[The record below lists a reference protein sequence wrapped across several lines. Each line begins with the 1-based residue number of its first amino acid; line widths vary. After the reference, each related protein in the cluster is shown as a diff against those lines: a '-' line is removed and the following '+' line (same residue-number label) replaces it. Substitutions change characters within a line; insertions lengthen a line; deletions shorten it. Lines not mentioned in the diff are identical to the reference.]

1 MAQQTQ
7 TISDQSLVASTGKT
21 LAEWTKL
28 MDDSGAR
35 EKPHAE
41 IVRWLYDEGHVTES
55 WWGQMVT
62 VQYEQAIGRRVEGQ
76 NCYGDFVSN
85 STKTLTG
92 TMDTALEAWKK
103 RVEGMTEFDGVK
115 LASEPAVS
123 STPKWRYWRVTL
135 EDGSKINVNITTKP
149 DGKISLGVEHSKVA
163 GPEAREKW
171 KAYWKE
177 VLSTVS

>member
-7 TISDQSLVASTGKT
+7 TISDQALSAATGKT

-28 MDDSGAR
+28 LDDAGGR

-41 IVRWLYDEGHVTES
+41 IARWLYDEGHITEG

-85 STKTLTG
+85 SSKTLIG
-92 TMDTALEAWKK
+92 TMDSALDAWKK
-103 RVEGMTEFDGVK
+103 CVRGMTEFDGVK
-115 LASEPAVS
+115 AVAEPIT
-123 STPKWRYWRVTL
+123 STTEKWRYWRVTL
-135 EDGSKINVNITTKP
+135 EDGSKVNVNISKKP
-149 DGKISLGVEHSKVA
+149 DGKILLAVEHSKVA

-177 VLSTVS
+177 VLASL